1 VTADRRSLFRQRSF
15 TGLWWGQLFSIT
27 GDRFTYLA
35 LAGLF
40 FEYSRSDPSG
50 SYAALLAVFANV
62 VVAPVL
68 LFAPFTGAWVDRH
81 NLKRVL
87 LVSDA
92 LRALLVFS
100 MPILFEMTHSTDV
113 IFGVVFLLFTVNVI
127 FLPAKSA
134 LLPEVVRGEQLL
146 AANSL
151 LAGAGIVATAI
162 GALAG
167 GYIIDRYGWAF
178 AMRLDAASYLIS
190 VVGLAMVAYRAGDH
204 HARLERVTVRRYVA
218 EVGAGWGMVR
228 HSRSV
233 GAAFVALAAV
243 WFAGGVLHV
252 AGNQHIQAMA
262 SAPGMSRLGA
272 LLFAI
277 GVGSGIGAW
286 WINTRG
292 KRLPRAYVLGVGL
305 ALAGCTLAVFAMSR
319 LFAVFVG
326 AAVLL
331 GLFAAPAL
339 VLTETA
345 LQEGTDLAHR
355 ARVFSLRDFAMR
367 LTLLVSV
374 SIAAWLVELTDTRTT
389 LLACAVALLAL
400 GGCTA
405 GLGRGAVRLESGD
418 VLAARSSVGR

>member
-1 VTADRRSLFRQRSF
+1 LSTRSRSLFRQRSF
-15 TGLWWGQLFSIT
+15 ASLWWGQLFSIT

-40 FEYSRSDPSG
+40 YEHSQTDSSA

-81 NLKRVL
+81 NLKHVL
-87 LVSDA
+87 VVSDV
-92 LRALLVFS
+92 LRALLVLLV
-100 MPILFEMTHSTDV
+100 PTLFQVTHSTDV
-113 IFGVVFLLFTVNVI
+113 VFALVFLLFTVNVF

-134 LLPEVVRGEQLL
+134 LLPEVVRPDQLL

-151 LAGAGIVATAI
+151 LAGAGIAATAI

-167 GYIIDRYGWAF
+167 GYCIDRWGWAV

-190 VVGLAMVAYRAGDH
+190 VVGLALVAYQAAAH
-204 HARLERVTVRRYVA
+204 HAHQVPISVRGYLD
-218 EVGAGWGMVR
+218 EVGAGWGIVR
-228 HSRSV
+228 RSRAV
-233 GAAFVALAAV
+233 GVGLVALAAV

-292 KRLPRAYVLGVGL
+292 KRLPRAYVLGAGL
-305 ALAGCTLAVFAMSR
+305 ALAGCTLVLFAMSR

-326 AAVLL
+326 SALLL

-339 VLTETA
+339 VLTETV

-355 ARVFSLRDFAMR
+355 GRVFSLRDFLMR

-374 SIAAWLVELTDTRTT
+374 SASAWMVSLTDTRTT
-389 LLACAVALLAL
+389 MLACAAGLIVL
-400 GGCTA
+400 GGCTI
-405 GLGRGAVRLESGD
+405 GLGRRNVAAPADLGANSG
-418 VLAARSSVGR
+418 ARF

>member
-1 VTADRRSLFRQRSF
+1 MSAHGRSLFRQRSF
-15 TGLWWGQLFSIT
+15 TSLWWGQLFSIT

-40 FEYSRSDPSG
+40 FEHSRTDPRA

-81 NLKRVL
+81 NLKHVL
-87 LVSDA
+87 VVSDA
-92 LRALLVFS
+92 LRALLVLAI
-100 MPILFEMTHSTDV
+100 PILYSITRSTDV
-113 IFGVVFLLFTVNVI
+113 VFVLVFLLFTVNVV

-134 LLPEVVRGEQLL
+134 LLPEIVRSDQLL
-146 AANSL
+146 VANSL
-151 LAGAGIVATAI
+151 LAGAGILATAI

-167 GYIIDRYGWAF
+167 GYIIDHWGWAF

-190 VVGLAMVAYRAGDH
+190 VAGLAMVAYHAGGH
-204 HARLERVTVRRYVA
+204 HARLAPVRIGGYLG
-218 EVGAGWGMVR
+218 EVGAGWGFVR
-228 HSRSV
+228 RSRAVAV
-233 GAAFVALAAV
+233 GFVALAAV

-252 AGNQHIQAMA
+252 AGNQHIQTMA

-277 GVGSGIGAW
+277 GVGSGIGTW

-292 KRLPRAYVLGVGL
+292 KRLPRAYVLGAGL
-305 ALAGCTLAVFAMSR
+305 ALAGCTLVLFAMSR

-326 AAVLL
+326 SALLL
-331 GLFAAPAL
+331 GIFAAPAL
-339 VLTETA
+339 VLTETV
-345 LQEGTDLAHR
+345 LQEGTDLQHR
-355 ARVFSLRDFAMR
+355 ARVFSLRDFMMR

-374 SIAAWLVELTDTRTT
+374 SLSAWMVGLWGTRGTI
-389 LLACAVALLAL
+389 LACAAALLAL

-405 GLGRGAVRLESGD
+405 ALARRDGKYSPADAVSPGR
-418 VLAARSSVGR
+418 

>member
-1 VTADRRSLFRQRSF
+1 MTTTSRSLFRQRSF
-15 TGLWWGQLFSIT
+15 ASLWWGQIFSIT

-35 LAGLF
+35 LAGLLY
-40 FEYSRSDPSG
+40 EHSKMDAAA

-81 NLKRVL
+81 NLKHVL
-87 LVSDA
+87 VVSDVLRAVLVS
-92 LRALLVFS
+92 L
-100 MPILFEMTHSTDV
+100 MPILFQLTHSTDV
-113 IFGVVFLLFTVNVI
+113 VFALVFLLFTVNVV

-134 LLPEVVRGEQLL
+134 LLPEIVRPDQLMG
-146 AANSL
+146 ANSL
-151 LAGAGIVATAI
+151 LAGAGILATAI

-167 GYIIDRYGWAF
+167 GYIIDRLGWAF

-190 VVGLAMVAYRAGDH
+190 VIGLSLVTYPAGAH
-204 HARLERVTVRRYVA
+204 QARLAPVSVRGYLD
-218 EVGAGWGMVR
+218 EVGAGWGVVR
-228 HSRSV
+228 RSRAV
-233 GAAFVALAAV
+233 GIGLIALAAV

-292 KRLPRAYVLGVGL
+292 KRLPRAQVLGAGL
-305 ALAGCTLAVFAMSR
+305 ALAGFTLVLFALSR

-326 AAVLL
+326 SAMLL

-339 VLTETA
+339 VLTETV
-345 LQEGTDLAHR
+345 LQEGTELAHR
-355 ARVFSLRDFAMR
+355 ARVFSVRDFLMR

-374 SIAAWLVELTDTRTT
+374 SVSAWMVSLTDTRTT
-389 LLACAVALLAL
+389 MLACAAGLILL
-400 GGCTA
+400 GGFTI
-405 GLGRGAVRLESGD
+405 GLGRRDAAAAANA
-418 VLAARSSVGR
+418 LATKA